1 MPWYALCMPDI
12 SGSMPFL
19 LLSYRRDSGCLTVS
33 WCRTYETSKS
43 IRGLEVTWKRC
54 HSAVA
59 ALPNSLGTTW
69 KLRITHIEYLRVM
82 QPNMNGKFFS
92 WCPKTLRAKITV
104 IHYLLL
110 YWCHSW
116 LDQPDSVAMPWR
128 LGRRLTKYE
137 LNNITTRTYVVF
149 KLVYTVH
156 YLASVQQTHHAIP
169 GCKSKCTLFGWQGWT
184 SGKEWFWRILAHPM
198 KHGSNFESLNING
211 FSCMHTSCKVKLWVS
226 TWVTCGSTPV
236 HVGLPMIA
244 GPTEEEAGMVWPDL
258 RSLQVGPVCL
268 RPHALLHQGR
278 GAVSRG
284 SDPKLCE
291 ALGKA
296 L

>member
-1 MPWYALCMPDI
+1 MV
-12 SGSMPFL
+12 SFFL
-19 LLSYRRDSGCLTVS
+19 GVPRLYVLNQS
-33 WCRTYETSKS
+33 
-43 IRGLEVTWKRC
+43 
-54 HSAVA
+54 
-59 ALPNSLGTTW
+59 NSLFATVLVPLMTW
-69 KLRITHIEYLRVM
+69 PTRQRCNAL
-82 QPNMNGKFFS
+82 
-92 WCPKTLRAKITV
+92 A
-104 IHYLLL
+104 
-110 YWCHSW
+110 
-116 LDQPDSVAMPWR
+116 R

-236 HVGLPMIA
+236 HVGL
-244 GPTEEEAGMVWPDL
+244 
-258 RSLQVGPVCL
+258 
-268 RPHALLHQGR
+268 ALLRKKLGWFDRIYDPFKSVLFVCVLMPFFIKGEVQSH
-278 GAVSRG
+278 GAQTPSYVKHWA
-284 SDPKLCE
+284 KLCSNMTAWSHPYLIQVPLLFFLGPCRMGRAQWWRSYITILYNS
-291 ALGKA
+291 ALQSVLA
-296 L
+296 MAS